1 MKFKI
6 LIDDITF
13 YFWSSRNCA
22 NINDIR
28 RKWDPTINLWKFTYN
43 KKILIKVIILG
54 YNQVCCQTFFNF
66 HLLFN

>member
-28 RKWDPTINLWKFTYN
+28 RKWDPTINLWKFTSD
-43 KKILIKVIILG
+43 KKILIKVIVLG
-54 YNQVCCQTFFNF
+54 YN
-66 HLLFN
+66 